1 MPIDVR
7 FCRKAILPSARST
20 NRRKPTSFYIS
31 LIEPLHLNKKTWPS
45 QCASSPDAQAKK
57 SQKPWND
64 LWDKNLQI
72 MKIE

>member
-7 FCRKAILPSARST
+7 FCRKAILSSARST
-20 NRRKPTSFYIS
+20 SRRKPTSFYIS
-31 LIEPLHLNKKTWPS
+31 LIEPLHLNKKNLAIS
-45 QCASSPDAQAKK
+45 VQALPMPEQKK